1 MSRKVNLDAFIPRED
16 FEVSESKLIGTKID
30 RLSIRDLAEDSFF
43 YNLLRKPDFQR
54 ETNEWEPDKVKQ
66 FIQSF
71 LDGELIPAIIL
82 WQSASGYI
90 FIIDGSHRI
99 SALKAWLDDDFGDGK
114 KSRLFYDGIIPDDQ
128 ISVAES
134 TRKLIRANLGSY
146 EEYKLALS
154 SPEKVK
160 SDIVNKAKFLGTRSI
175 QLQWVEGDA
184 EKAENSFFKI
194 NQQAAPIDDTELKL
208 LKARKYPN
216 GIAARAI
223 IRSGRGH
230 KYWSMFQPDKRSEIE
245 LVAKEI
251 HSILFNPPLK
261 TPIKTLDVPLAGK
274 INSSYSL
281 PLVLEFINLVNN
293 VDQKKIKMDVIG
305 DDTITYLKNCRKVAQ
320 LLNSNHSSSLGLH
333 PVVYFYSS
341 DGRFKI
347 ASFYAITLLVKE
359 LEEKKKLKEFITVR
373 EPFEKI
379 LLENDNYIQQIL
391 RHYRSAKNAYPHIKN
406 YLLKVIEFLLKR
418 NDALKTMELIL
429 KEKDFDYLTVPVKE
443 YAKTDSSDFSSATK
457 SAVFITNA
465 LNGTLKCKICN
476 GYLHSASIS
485 VDHIDRKEDGGKG
498 EFNNAQLTHPFCN
511 SAIKN

>member
-16 FEVSESKLIGTKID
+16 FEVTESKLIGTKID
-30 RLSIRDLAEDSFF
+30 RLSLRDLAEDSFF

-99 SALKAWLDDDFGDGK
+99 SALTAWLDDDFGDGK

-134 TRKLIRANLGSY
+134 ARKLIRTNLGSY

-154 SPEKVK
+154 SPEKVRK
-160 SDIVNKAKFLGTRSI
+160 DIVEKAKFLGTRSI

-230 KYWSMFQPDKRSEIE
+230 KYWSMFPNEKRIEIE
-245 LVAKEI
+245 LIAKEI
-251 HSILFNPPLK
+251 NAVLFNPPLK
-261 TPIKTLDVPLAGK
+261 TPVKTLDVPLAGK

-281 PLVLEFINLVNN
+281 PLILEFINLVNN
-293 VDQKKIKMDVIG
+293 VDQKKTKIDLVG
-305 DDTITYLKNCRKVAQ
+305 DETITFLKNCRKIAQ
-320 LLNSNHSSSLGLH
+320 LLNSNHCSSLGLH
-333 PVVYFYSS
+333 PVVYFYSA

-347 ASFYAITLLVKE
+347 ASFYAITLLIKE
-359 LEEKKKLKEFITVR
+359 LDERKKLKDFIDVR
-373 EPFEKI
+373 GEFEKI

-406 YLLKVIEFLLKR
+406 YFLRIIEFLLKE
-418 NDALKTMELIL
+418 NDSSKAIEKIF
-429 KEKDFDYLTVPVKE
+429 KEKDFDFLTVPIKE
-443 YAKTDSSDFSSATK
+443 YAQTDSSDFSSSTK
-457 SAVFITNA
+457 SAVFISNA
-465 LNGTLKCKICN
+465 LTGTLKCKICN

-485 VDHIDRKEDGGKG
+485 VDHIERKEDGGKG
-498 EFNNAQLTHPFCN
+498 EFDNAQLTHPFCN
-511 SAIKN
+511 SGIKN